1 MNTFQNVRG
10 SIEERMRRLRDAT
23 AATRGPAPEVCP
35 ECKGTGWVVRTTD
48 AARQVRRATRCDCW
62 FPKQAERLKAG
73 AGIPPR
79 YAKCTFDSFNV
90 YPNEDLERAFNR
102 TRRFAHDFPAPQ
114 KGLLLAG
121 PSGIGKTHLA
131 VAMLNEC
138 IGKGIGGLYCDTAR
152 LLSDLRASY
161 DNDTDTREHE
171 ILRRYDTTD
180 LLVLDDLGA
189 EHLTR
194 WGQDTLGLIINNR
207 CNQDR
212 ATVCI
217 SRLAPNPHEKD
228 SLLWEIG
235 GRLLSLLHQM
245 CDIIEFDGADYRH
258 AGDHPT
264 ADNLRRLWKVRRRQ
278 AAAAATATP
287 RGRFGG
293 HDHQRRAETA

>member
-1 MNTFQNVRG
+1 MKTFPNVRRN
-10 SIEERMRRLRDAT
+10 IEERMRRLRNAT

-35 ECKGTGWVVRTTD
+35 KCRGTGWVVRTTD

-62 FPKQAERLKAG
+62 FPKKTERLKAY
-73 AGIPPR
+73 AGIPRR

-102 TRRFAHDFPAPQ
+102 SRRFAHDFPAPQ

-138 IGKGIGGLYCDTAR
+138 IGKGIGGLYCDTAK

-161 DNDTDTREHE
+161 DNDADTREHE
-171 ILRRYDTTD
+171 ILRRYSTTD

-217 SRLAPNPHEKD
+217 SRLAPSPHEKD

-245 CDIIEFDGADYRH
+245 CDVIEFDGADYRQ
-258 AGDHPT
+258 AGQYPT
-264 ADNLRRLWKVRRRQ
+264 ADMLLKLWNVKQRQ
-278 AAAAATATP
+278 PSTP
-287 RGRFGG
+287 TPQARFGPQG
-293 HDHQRRAETA
+293 DMRHHDKTA

>member
-10 SIEERMRRLRDAT
+10 SIKERMRRLRDAT

-48 AARQVRRATRCDCW
+48 AAREVRRATRCDCW
-62 FPKQAERLKAG
+62 FRKQAEKLKAG

-79 YAKCTFDSFNV
+79 YAKCTFDNFTV
-90 YPNEDLERAFNR
+90 YPNEDLERTFNR
-102 TRRFAHDFPAPQ
+102 ARRFAHNFPAPQ
-114 KGLLLAG
+114 KGLLFAG

-131 VAMLNEC
+131 VAILNEC
-138 IGKGIGGLYCDTAR
+138 IAKGIGGLYCDTAR

-161 DNDTDTREHE
+161 DNGADTSEHE
-171 ILRRYDTTD
+171 ILRRYGTTD

-194 WGQDTLGLIINNR
+194 WGQDTFGLIINNR

-217 SRLAPNPHEKD
+217 SRLAPSPHEKD

-258 AGDHPT
+258 AGNHPDAGT
-264 ADNLRRLWKVRRRQ
+264 LQELWNGRKRQ
-278 AAAAATATP
+278 TVAPTP
-287 RGRFGG
+287 RARFAPDE
-293 HDHQRRAETA
+293 HLQR